1 MKLSLASFVLG
12 IFPSS
17 ARLIINNSISRELSG
32 KGDSANLASS
42 AKQKEESKITL
53 FGCQI
58 LSETWIILLAKDQ
71 SVLLNMDYFAS

>member
-58 LSETWIILLAKDQ
+58 MLAKDQ